1 MTQQRHVRHVSFART
16 VLFGAAFALVVS
28 LPFLFFQGE
37 DVTAPVIFP
46 DQAIEPGMVEAV
58 ACPFRHRRD
67 PGVTC
72 YRAYV
77 PQDHDDPSSR
87 TISILAS
94 VIEPLNGA
102 TKDDPFIY
110 LEGGPGYA
118 SVYSEWEDYGPSGNA
133 RWFFERVLDSGR
145 AVVLVDTRGLGLAQ
159 PSLDCP
165 GLDDAQWEELKRPP
179 TRRSTAGERDAM
191 QACLEALAEAGVTV
205 DDYHSGQLG
214 RDLKM
219 LREGLAIEQWN
230 AYGVSYGAQS
240 LLALLAA
247 DREGVRTATFD
258 SPSYGRLDF
267 LPGDQAAFDRAVQMV
282 AEFCETRFAELYQ
295 SADDEPETVFF
306 IDVDIY
312 SPCNGDTLERLE
324 ALLIQLDERP
334 ITLRNQPFA
343 NPVYLTSR
351 EAISLLHEKLY
362 LGDGWKDFAF
372 MLSHLQEARP
382 GYFSSLSQN
391 NIDWYNSLSWSY
403 HDDSFSFPVY
413 LATTCTE
420 SDTVRRARWSPWPLM
435 TEDEAALQRD
445 GCALAGASW
454 DGRRFDASDYV
465 GVPSLVVSGWRD
477 VITPPSYGEE
487 LARDIG
493 GHYLLNNEEA
503 HGVVFWAWQECE
515 LDMMVAFLDDP
526 SGIDADICLD
536 RCREQADPVRDEAA
550 VGDRVFCRE
559 VADTEALSQM
569 MMYLES
575 EDHSGN
581 WSQELLP

>member
-1 MTQQRHVRHVSFART
+1 MGEQRYRRPVSVLRT
-16 VLFGAAFALVVS
+16 VLAGAVFALVVAV
-28 LPFLFFQGE
+28 PFLFFLGEE
-37 DVTAPVIFP
+37 DVTGAVVFP
-46 DQAIEPGMVEAV
+46 HDEAKAGSVEAI

-77 PQDHDDPSSR
+77 PQDHDDPASR
-87 TISILAS
+87 TISIFAT
-94 VIEPLNGA
+94 VIEPLNGP
-102 TKDDPFIY
+102 TRDDPFIY

-118 SVYSEWEDYGPSGNA
+118 SVYREWEDYGPSGHA
-133 RWFFERVLDSGR
+133 RWFFERVLNSGR
-145 AVVLVDTRGLGLAQ
+145 SVVLVDTRGLGLAQ
-159 PSLDCP
+159 PALDCP
-165 GLDDAQWEELKRPP
+165 SLDNAQWEELKLPP
-179 TRRSTAGERDAM
+179 ARRSTARERDAM
-191 QACLEALAEAGVTV
+191 QDCLQALTAAGVTIE
-205 DDYHSGQLG
+205 DYHSGQLG
-214 RDLKM
+214 RDLKI
-219 LREGLAIEQWN
+219 LREGLGIDQWN

-240 LLALLAA
+240 LLALLDA

-267 LPGDQAAFDRAVQMV
+267 LPGDQAAFDRAVEMV
-282 AEFCETRFAELYQ
+282 AEFCETRPEELYH
-295 SADDEPETVFF
+295 SGDDTPKTIVY
-306 IDVDIY
+306 IDDY

-362 LGDGWKDFAF
+362 FGDGWKDFAF
-372 MLSHLQEARP
+372 LLSHLQKARP
-382 GYFSSLSQN
+382 GYFHSLSQN

-403 HDDSFSFPVY
+403 HDDTFSFPVY

-420 SDTVRRARWSPWPLM
+420 SDTNKGARWSPWPLM

-445 GCALAGASW
+445 GCTLAGARW

-465 GVPSLVVSGWRD
+465 GVPSLIVSGWRD

-493 GHYLLNNEEA
+493 GHFLLNNEEA

-515 LDMMVAFLDDP
+515 LDMMVDFLDNP
-526 SGIDADICLD
+526 ASGIDADICLD
-536 RCREQADPVRDEAA
+536 RCREQAGPVRDDAA

-559 VADTEALSQM
+559 VGDSEALSEM
-569 MMYLES
+569 MMFLES
-575 EDHSGN
+575 EDYSAN
-581 WSQELLP
+581 WSGELLR